1 MATVGRVGM
10 GPIMTI
16 ITAQAITVVSGGR
29 MFMYSGI
36 TGMAGTIMI
45 LAIEDSRA
53 VRLGVDFTVVADST
67 AGAVVTEE
75 GAATAAAAAMADG

>member
-1 MATVGRVGM
+1 MVTVGRVGM
-10 GPIMTI
+10 GPTMTI
-16 ITAQAITVVSGGR
+16 IMGRAITVVSGGR

-75 GAATAAAAAMADG
+75 AVAMADDGKRTIL